1 MRLFRRV
8 EDAVKYSAIWFADT
22 WGFGRYPYL
31 CSVMPM
37 EDVFLSARIDE
48 KRLLCISPISARTY
62 KEAGGKGLG
71 GEYGYFIY
79 EVDDTYP
86 NAGIEVIGKAASVDA
101 ALRLFDLICGN
112 VRAVAA

>member
-1 MRLFRRV
+1 
-8 EDAVKYSAIWFADT
+8 
-22 WGFGRYPYL
+22 
-31 CSVMPM
+31 M

-48 KRLLCISPISARTY
+48 KRLVCISPISGEAYR
-62 KEAGGKGLG
+62 EAGGKGLG

-79 EVDDTYP
+79 EVDGSYP
-86 NAGIEVIGKAASVDA
+86 SAGIEVIGKAASLDA